1 MKILFIH
8 GLASSG
14 AYKMATS
21 LRILLKDTEVI
32 APDVPIRLQDA
43 ISLLEDI
50 CLRENPVLTIGLSW
64 GGFLAQKLR
73 GRRKMLINPD
83 LGISRMLRT
92 KIGEQKYL

>member
-43 ISLLEDI
+43 INLLEDI
-50 CLRENPVLTIGLSW
+50 CLRENPGSKS
-64 GGFLAQKLR
+64 FC
-73 GRRKMLINPD
+73 NFFN
-83 LGISRMLRT
+83 SH
-92 KIGEQKYL
+92 